1 MTYPESCDPTRC
13 VVLICLFLTENFDE
27 DVALIYVP
35 DATLHTAGR
44 SQARSDPEKLVFV
57 ELPRRFLNFS
67 YVAIILITSVYV
79 LTYVSYVG

>member
-1 MTYPESCDPTRC
+1 MDSDNSN
-13 VVLICLFLTENFDE
+13 LENFDE

-67 YVAIILITSVYV
+67 YVAIILITSVY
-79 LTYVSYVG
+79 LRT